1 MNKKRR
7 RLGAT
12 LLVILL
18 ILLWLPS
25 IEAKADI
32 DELKNRI
39 EEAERNHQQTKDNLK
54 NTQDNIDA
62 LTFVKDGLQ
71 GKLNQLTSQL
81 TEVSDNLAELEDKI
95 DSKNAE
101 IETTT
106 EDLNEAI
113 AEENAQ
119 YEAMKAR
126 IKFIYEKKD
135 QTYLDKLVSSTGFAD
150 AMNKAGYIEEL
161 AEYDRQKLDE
171 FKATRQKVEELKAKL
186 EDEKATLD
194 EYHEETY
201 AEQQKVAG
209 YVSDTSSSI
218 TQYSGQIKQAEALAD
233 AIEEQAKQEAQDIAA
248 LKKQLAEEIAMSK
261 LAAQS
266 EWRDISEVQFA
277 EGDRML
283 LANLIYCEAGN
294 QPYAGQ
300 LAVGSVVINRVLSS
314 VYPDTVVGVIYQN
327 KQFSPVGDGHL
338 ALALAENKAT
348 AACYK
353 AADEAMAGQTNVG
366 NCVYF
371 RTPVEGLSGI
381 QIGDHIF
388 Y

>member
-135 QTYLDKLVSSTGFAD
+135 QTYLDILVSSTGFAD

-371 RTPVEGLSGI
+371 RTPVEGLAGI

>member
-32 DELKNRI
+32 DALKNRI

-135 QTYLDKLVSSTGFAD
+135 QTYLDILVSSTGFAD

-161 AEYDRQKLDE
+161 AKYDRQKLDE

>member
-62 LTFVKDGLQ
+62 LTDVKDGLQ

-135 QTYLDKLVSSTGFAD
+135 QTYLDILVSSTGFAD

-171 FKATRQKVEELKAKL
+171 FKATRQKVEEFKAKL

>member
-135 QTYLDKLVSSTGFAD
+135 QTYLDILVSSTGFAD

-300 LAVGSVVINRVLSS
+300 LAVGSVVVNRVLSS

-338 ALALAENKAT
+338 ALALAEDKAT

>member
-135 QTYLDKLVSSTGFAD
+135 QTYLDILVSSTGFAD

>member
-135 QTYLDKLVSSTGFAD
+135 QTYLDILVSSTGFAD

-300 LAVGSVVINRVLSS
+300 LAVGSVVINRVLSP